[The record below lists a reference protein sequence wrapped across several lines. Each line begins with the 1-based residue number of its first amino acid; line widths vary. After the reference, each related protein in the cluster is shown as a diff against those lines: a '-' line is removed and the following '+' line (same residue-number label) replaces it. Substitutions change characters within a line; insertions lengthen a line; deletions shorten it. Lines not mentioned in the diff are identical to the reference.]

1 MSIQTINL
9 GTYANDGTGDDLRS
23 AFQKV
28 NANLIELYSTVSGCN
43 IGSVP
48 PTSGVEQGELW
59 WSTVDGRLYVKYG
72 TAWIETNPAAPPVNY
87 DITAVATTGGVNL
100 RLGGTDLTEDN
111 IKIAAGEN
119 IIVTRTDANTITL
132 SIPSFT
138 GNVTGDLTGNVTGD
152 LTGNV
157 TGDTTGTHNGDV
169 VGNVTGNLIGLH
181 TGDVVGNVTGD
192 ITGNLI
198 GDTTG
203 THTGPLNGNANTAT
217 KFIIASNING
227 VAFDGSQDIVVS
239 ASADTL
245 YGTSL
250 NSTVVNS
257 SLTSVGTLTDL
268 TVTNT
273 IIGSVSSISNHALA
287 DLSNVDST
295 SPTNGQALT
304 WSDTLSKW
312 TPGTGGSGL
321 TQVEN
326 DTSPKLGGNL
336 NLNGYNII
344 GVGDVQT
351 TVRGIDV
358 VILDSLVAFMLE
370 TNAITV
376 DMGDF
381 STAGYPLDMNG
392 TTFDGFTGNPPTNIV
407 DFGSF
412 A

>member
-1 MSIQTINL
+1 M
-9 GTYANDGTGDDLRS
+9 YVR
-23 AFQKV
+23 
-28 NANLIELYSTVSGCN
+28 Y
-43 IGSVP
+43 GS
-48 PTSGVEQGELW
+48 
-59 WSTVDGRLYVKYG
+59 
-72 TAWIETNPAAPPVNY
+72 AWIDASPSDGFVTY
-87 DITAVATTGGVNL
+87 DLTSESTTGGANL
-100 RLGGTDLTEDN
+100 QLNGTDLSIDTIKFASSTN
-111 IKIAAGEN
+111 IT
-119 IIVTRTDANTITL
+119 VTRTDANTITL
-132 SIPSFT
+132 SSVSYT
-138 GNVTGDLTGNVTGD
+138 GNVTGNLTGDSTGTHTGTVVGNVTGD
-152 LTGNV
+152 SA
-157 TGDTTGTHNGDV
+157 GTHTGDV
-169 VGNVTGNLIGLH
+169 VGNVTGNLTGLH
-181 TGDVVGNVTGD
+181 TGDVVGNVTGNL
-192 ITGNLI
+192 TGNVM

-203 THTGPLNGNANTAT
+203 THNGPLAGNANTAT
-217 KFIIASNING
+217 KFLIASNING
-227 VAFDGSQDIVVS
+227 VAFDGSQDIVIT

-326 DTSPKLGGNL
+326 DTAPKLGGNL
-336 NLNGYNII
+336 DLNGFNII

-392 TTFDGFTGNPPTNIV
+392 TTFDGFTGNPPANIV